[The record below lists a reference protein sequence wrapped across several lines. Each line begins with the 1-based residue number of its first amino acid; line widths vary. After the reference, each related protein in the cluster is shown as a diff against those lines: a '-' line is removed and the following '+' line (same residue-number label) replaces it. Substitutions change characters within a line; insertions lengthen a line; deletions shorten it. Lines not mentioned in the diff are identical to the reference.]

1 MAARHGTISPTLRA
15 GVPFFGGAEGGRG
28 GLAVMECTLPCGGGG
43 CRWELR
49 PAWPCKP
56 GGVPWAR
63 GPLRGRTS
71 DSPGGTP
78 RIYICVCVYVYVY
91 IYIYIYIY
99 PLIYTP
105 LPYSMWLHSKVRAKG
120 TTWCIH
126 VAEGTKLDQNGLKM
140 GSKHLFV
147 HPQGSEIIFGKTYF

>member
-28 GLAVMECTLPCGGGG
+28 GLAVMECTHPCGGGVAG
-43 CRWELR
+43 GSSVR
-49 PAWPCKP
+49 PGRVNPVASLGLVAPSRKNLGFA
-56 GGVPWAR
+56 GG
-63 GPLRGRTS
+63 
-71 DSPGGTP
+71 DSA
-78 RIYICVCVYVYVY
+78 IYIYIYIYIYRY

-105 LPYSMWLHSKVRAKG
+105 LPYSTWLHSQVRAKG

-126 VAEGTKLDQNGLKM
+126 VAERTKLDQNGLKM

-147 HPQGSEIIFGKTYF
+147 YAQWSKITFGIICF